1 MDGVFL
7 GREVVARWR
16 PWQILDGSK
25 RSACQMTE
33 LHRQPPLLLL
43 LEYSHRDTTLRGD
56 LEIPNATMNV
66 CLGRCS
72 VCMERRM
79 S

>member
-1 MDGVFL
+1 MDWVFL
-7 GREVVARWR
+7 GRVVVARWR
-16 PWQILDGSK
+16 TWQILDGSK
-25 RSACQMTE
+25 RSCCQMTE
-33 LHRQPPLLLL
+33 LLRQTPLLPL

-56 LEIPNATMNV
+56 LEIPNATMDV

>member
-1 MDGVFL
+1 M
-7 GREVVARWR
+7 GRVAVARWR

-33 LHRQPPLLLL
+33 LHRQPPLLLLLL